1 MFFFCQNF
9 CVERKYLFTFHF
21 NKRFY
26 FFFFSINSN
35 ENKILTRNN
44 PLGMV
49 FKMKKPEMVDLKN
62 IYLKNISQPTSRDF
76 KRRQFF
82 KKKPYHRAYY
92 LRT

>member
-1 MFFFCQNF
+1 
-9 CVERKYLFTFHF
+9 
-21 NKRFY
+21 
-26 FFFFSINSN
+26 
-35 ENKILTRNN
+35 
-44 PLGMV
+44 
-49 FKMKKPEMVDLKN
+49 MKNPEMEDLKN